1 MLDTTT
7 RILNILRGIK
17 LRGYRLGNRLRNRGR
32 KTPDE
37 QYLELVSKQIS
48 MRAAY
53 DPTMDTE
60 AIADLL
66 RKRQEEFEGHLVFF
80 AASDFGRPV
89 VFLPAGLDDHTE
101 MLNAVLDRI
110 HEQKWQAE
118 NERLRSVRHHVF
130 DEVDGIH
137 QGLAAVCYD
146 DGSAEYDIV
155 YGWHGVYNFLTI
167 RQVVGLVD
175 WVTNANE
182 RWLART
188 RIEY

>member
-1 MLDTTT
+1 MNDTTT
-7 RILNILRGIK
+7 RILNVLRGIK
-17 LRGYRLGNRLRNRGR
+17 LRGYRLGNRLRNHGQ

-53 DPTMDTE
+53 DPTMDVG
-60 AIADLL
+60 AISDLL

-89 VFLPAGLDDHTE
+89 VFLPAGLENHTE

-137 QGLAAVCYD
+137 QGLAAICYD

-175 WVTNANE
+175 WVTNADE
-182 RWLART
+182 RWLTRA

>member
-1 MLDTTT
+1 MND
-7 RILNILRGIK
+7 IPSKIKNILRGLK
-17 LRGYRLGNRLRNRGR
+17 LRGYRTKKSIQYHGR
-32 KTPDE
+32 KSPDE
-37 QYLELVSKQIS
+37 QYLQLVSEQIS

-53 DPTMDTE
+53 APTIDIDT
-60 AIADLL
+60 ISDLL
-66 RKRQEEFEGHLVFF
+66 KTREKEFDGRLVFF

-89 VFLPAGLDDHTE
+89 VFLPANFNNTDTR
-101 MLNAVLDRI
+101 LNTVLDTI

-118 NERLRSVRHHVF
+118 NKQLRSVRHQVF

-146 DGSAEYDIV
+146 DGSVEYDIV

-175 WVTNANE
+175 WVTNADE
-182 RWLART
+182 RWLSRA

>member
-1 MLDTTT
+1 MHDTTT

-17 LRGYRLGNRLRNRGR
+17 LRGYRLGNRLRNRSR

-53 DPTMDTE
+53 GPTMDIG
-60 AIADLL
+60 AISDLL

-80 AASDFGRPV
+80 AASDFGHPV
-89 VFLPAGLDDHTE
+89 VFLPAGLENHTE

-118 NERLRSVRHHVF
+118 NEQLRSVRHHVF

-137 QGLAAVCYD
+137 QGLAALCYD

-175 WVTNANE
+175 WVTNADE
-182 RWLART
+182 RWLTRA